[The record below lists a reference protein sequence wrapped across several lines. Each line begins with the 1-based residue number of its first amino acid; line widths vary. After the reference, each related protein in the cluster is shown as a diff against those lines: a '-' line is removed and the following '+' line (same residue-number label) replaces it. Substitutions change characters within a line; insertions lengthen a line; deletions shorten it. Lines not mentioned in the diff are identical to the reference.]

1 MSDCIF
7 CKIVNGEIPCAKVY
21 EDENILAFLDI
32 APISKG
38 HTLVIPK
45 KHYNNLFE
53 VPEDLGTAFIYA
65 LKKVGQGIMKATGA
79 TGINVV
85 MNNFA
90 SAGQVVPHAHWH
102 LIPRIEGDK
111 LLRIKQGKY
120 DSNEEMQQLAEK
132 INNSL

>member
-7 CKIVNGEIPCAKVY
+7 CKIIDGEIPCAKVY
-21 EDENILAFLDI
+21 EDEDILAFLDI

-38 HTLVIPK
+38 HTLVIPT

-53 VPEDLGTAFIYA
+53 IPEELGAKLIFAF
-65 LKKVGQGIMKATGA
+65 KKVGQGIMKATGA

-102 LIPRIEGDK
+102 LIPRIEGDNLFK
-111 LLRIKQGKY
+111 ITQGKY
-120 DSNEEMQQLAEK
+120 DSNDEMQKLADK
-132 INNSL
+132 INKCL

>member
-7 CKIVNGEIPCAKVY
+7 CKIVAGEIPCAQVYSTKKV
-21 EDENILAFLDI
+21 LAFLDI

-45 KHYNNLFE
+45 EHYENLWE
-53 VPEDLGTAFIYA
+53 VPPALGEEILLA
-65 LKKVGQGIMKATGA
+65 LQKIGKAIMEATGA

-85 MNNFA
+85 MNNHP

-102 LIPRIEGDK
+102 LIPRIEGDG
-111 LLRIKQGKY
+111 LLRVVQGQY
-120 DSNEEMQQLAEK
+120 DSQEEMKNMAEAIK
-132 INNSL
+132 RGI